1 MFELNTEALLI
12 LKTLPVGIFQFS
24 EDVQLSFVLSHII
37 VLGVAPKRLIP
48 PPFAVS
54 FVGIATE
61 PSSIFLSSTVSVVEL
76 IVVTD
81 PLTVNVPPTVKSPVI
96 ESDPRVPTLV
106 REEARTLEASV
117 APVKVLA
124 AAVTVTFAL
133 PSNAVPLIFTG
144 VVSFAA
150 EPVVF

>member
-1 MFELNTEALLI
+1 M
-12 LKTLPVGIFQFS
+12 
-24 EDVQLSFVLSHII
+24 
-37 VLGVAPKRLIP
+37 
-48 PPFAVS
+48 
-54 FVGIATE
+54 
-61 PSSIFLSSTVSVVEL
+61 SVV
-76 IVVTD
+76 TYAD
-81 PLTVNVPPTVKSPVI
+81 PIAVPCQVPLEI
-96 ESDPRVPTLV
+96 VPTLV
-106 REEARTLEASV
+106 REEARTLEANV